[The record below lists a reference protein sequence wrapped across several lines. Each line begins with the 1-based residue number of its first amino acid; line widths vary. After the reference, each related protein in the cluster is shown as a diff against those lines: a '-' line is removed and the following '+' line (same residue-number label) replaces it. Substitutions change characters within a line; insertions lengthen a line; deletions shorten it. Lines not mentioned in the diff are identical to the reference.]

1 MYFITRPAVV
11 ALIVGTLG
19 FLGYELWSRAPDWA
33 KGTVFAQSPGL
44 LGVGMVLL
52 FFGAAILIFVV
63 CRRLVSRKRNA
74 LR

>member
-1 MYFITRPAVV
+1 MYFITRPVVV
-11 ALIVGTLG
+11 ALIVGSLG

-33 KGTVFAQSPGL
+33 KGTVFAQSPAL
-44 LGVGMVLL
+44 LGMVLL

-63 CRRLVSRKRNA
+63 CRRLFSRKRKRNA